1 MSDATAPQG
10 PAVEGQPESAGNPL
24 WLYASVAAVATCGI
38 VYELLIGAA
47 SSQLLG
53 DAITQYSL
61 TIGLYLS
68 AMGLGSWL
76 SQHLERRLF
85 GWFLGTELGVGAL
98 GGFSVLLLFWVY
110 ANAPDAYPFAQY
122 GLTLALGSLVGL
134 EVPVLMR
141 LLESKAELRYNA
153 AYVLSLDYLGG
164 LVGSVAFP
172 LALLPWLGLVRT
184 ALLMGLLNV
193 AVALLG
199 AWRYRPGFFKRRP
212 VFGLVSAALG
222 LGLGACMVQAQSLE
236 AMMEES
242 LYRDTIVVAQQTP
255 YQRIV
260 LTRSGTELRLY
271 LNGNLQY
278 ASSDE
283 HRYHEA
289 LVQVPVAFLGAAPRE
304 VLVLGGGDG
313 LAARELLK
321 HPGVKRVDLVDL
333 DAKNDRTA
341 PPAPLAGGLER
352 RGFERPSGSPAS
364 RGRLEAPGGLEGPGG
379 PHCGGFTG
387 PQRGGFGE
395 TLLAGVFPAG
405 RQQAA
410 SPWGFGGAG
419 QFALLRARG
428 LLVRGQDG
436 GGRGL
441 DGAPLPPGRAQLR
454 RLGLCVG
461 LAEGFAP
468 TGASFGR
475 AHAAPE
481 GGFGARAFRLW
492 ARRRR
497 RGLRLFAGEHGGP
510 AQPFALLPIGLGCR
524 ALKGPSLGACQASVL
539 MEAPQGF
546 RYGPLG
552 GGIRWRHAWP

>member
-333 DAKNDRTA
+333 DAKMTELHRQHPLLVALNEGALNDPRVHLHHEDALKHLEALKA
-341 PPAPLAGGLER
+341 PVDLIVVDLPDPSAEALAKLYSREFFRLAGSKLRRHGALVVQASSPYFAREAFWCVAKTVEAAGLTVRPYHLDVPSFGDWGFVLASPRALRPLARPLGVPTRHLKEALVPGLFAF
-352 RGFERPSGSPAS
+352 GHDADGAASGSLQVS
-364 RGRLEAPGGLEGPGG
+364 
-379 PHCGGFTG
+379 T
-387 PQRGGFGE
+387 
-395 TLLAGVFPAG
+395 V
-405 RQQAA
+405 
-410 SPWGFGGAG
+410 G
-419 QFALLRARG
+419 QPSLLRYYQSGWA
-428 LLVRGQDG
+428 
-436 GGRGL
+436 
-441 DGAPLPPGRAQLR
+441 
-454 RLGLCVG
+454 
-461 LAEGFAP
+461 AE
-468 TGASFGR
+468 
-475 AHAAPE
+475 H
-481 GGFGARAFRLW
+481 
-492 ARRRR
+492 
-497 RGLRLFAGEHGGP
+497 
-510 AQPFALLPIGLGCR
+510 
-524 ALKGPSLGACQASVL
+524 
-539 MEAPQGF
+539 
-546 RYGPLG
+546 
-552 GGIRWRHAWP
+552 